1 MKLLKTISALALCFL
16 AYSPLN
22 AQQPDYK
29 LVWKE
34 NFRGRSINE
43 KYWSKIPRGGSD
55 WNRHM
60 SAHPSLY
67 EVRRGTARLYGKV
80 NEGIA
85 PEDTARYITGGIFT
99 KGKKTLTYG
108 KVEIK
113 ARLQGARGAWPAIWM
128 LPENGKWPDGGE
140 IDIMERLNHD
150 SIAYQTVHSYYT
162 FVLKEKKNPRPG
174 GIGRI
179 DPDDYNVYAVEIL
192 PDSIVFS
199 INGRHTLTYPR
210 IETDKKGQYPFGT
223 PYYLLIDMQIEGS
236 WVGKANPAEYP
247 VRMEVDWVKFY
258 ELKE

>member
-1 MKLLKTISALALCFL
+1 M
-16 AYSPLN
+16 
-22 AQQPDYK
+22 
-29 LVWKE
+29 
-34 NFRGRSINE
+34 
-43 KYWSKIPRGGSD
+43 
-55 WNRHM
+55 
-60 SAHPSLY
+60 
-67 EVRRGTARLYGKV
+67 
-80 NEGIA
+80 
-85 PEDTARYITGGIFT
+85 
-99 KGKKTLTYG
+99 
-108 KVEIK
+108 EIK
-113 ARLQGARGAWPAIWM
+113 ARLQGAQGAWPAIWM

-162 FVLKEKKNPRPG
+162 FVLNEKKNPRPG

-179 DPDDYNVYAVEIL
+179 DPDGYNVYAVEIL

-199 INGRHTLTYPR
+199 INGNHTLTYPR

-258 ELKE
+258 ELKK